1 MRDLQVALAKLGRS
15 RAAVSSVVAALRD
28 GTSSVHSVRAVLG
41 SGLSVEGC
49 VRAQGQLKPGK
60 VGARLYSGAGHPPR
74 WSLGVC
80 GGGTTAT
87 VF

>member
-1 MRDLQVALAKLGRS
+1 M
-15 RAAVSSVVAALRD
+15 AVSSAVAALRD
-28 GTSSVHSVRAVLG
+28 GASSARSVRAILG

-60 VGARLYSGAGHPPR
+60 VGARLYSGAGHPPQ
-74 WSLGVC
+74 WSHGMC
-80 GGGTTAT
+80 GGGTPVT

>member
-1 MRDLQVALAKLGRS
+1 V
-15 RAAVSSVVAALRD
+15 VSSAVAALRD
-28 GTSSVHSVRAVLG
+28 GASSARSVRAILG

-60 VGARLYSGAGHPPR
+60 FGARLYSGAGHLPR
-74 WSLGVC
+74 RSHGVC
-80 GGGTTAT
+80 GGGTPAT

>member
-1 MRDLQVALAKLGRS
+1 M
-15 RAAVSSVVAALRD
+15 VSSAVAALRD
-28 GTSSVHSVRAVLG
+28 GASSARSVRAILG

-60 VGARLYSGAGHPPR
+60 VGAGLYSGAGHPPW
-74 WSLGVC
+74 WSHGVC
-80 GGGTTAT
+80 GGGTPST